1 MKELYKKYIR
11 EYTFPEIFCPGCGYG
26 IFLNAFVRALDELGI
41 KKGDIGIVSGG
52 GCGAWMG
59 MNLDVDVFKCL
70 HGRSIA
76 FAEGVKIARPDKPVV
91 AFTGD
96 GENVGIGGNHMIHA
110 ARRNIDITCF
120 QLTNLVY
127 GMTGAQKAPTT
138 PLYGKTK
145 TSPYGNEEE
154 PFDVGRLCIAA
165 GATYFARWTTAHPVQ
180 LQKAI
185 CEAIQHKGF
194 SVVEVISQCPTGAG
208 RNMYGTDQGY
218 EIMDMF
224 KKTYTPLRPGEEPD
238 ITNTSGRLGKF
249 YEVHKPTFMD
259 TMDAIKKERNLI

>member
-26 IFLNAFVRALDELGI
+26 IFLNAFIRALDELGI

-165 GATYFARWTTAHPVQ
+165 GDLLCALDHRASGPAAEGHLRGDTAQGLFRCRGHQPVPHGRGQEHVRHGPGLRDHGHVQKDLHPAQ
-180 LQKAI
+180 
-185 CEAIQHKGF
+185 
-194 SVVEVISQCPTGAG
+194 TRRGAG
-208 RNMYGTDQGY
+208 HHEHIRQAGQV
-218 EIMDMF
+218 
-224 KKTYTPLRPGEEPD
+224 L
-238 ITNTSGRLGKF
+238 
-249 YEVHKPTFMD
+249 
-259 TMDAIKKERNLI
+259 

>member
-1 MKELYKKYIR
+1 MKELYTRYIR

-26 IFLNAFVRALDELGI
+26 MFLNAFIRAIDKMGI
-41 KKGDIGIVSGG
+41 KKGDLGIVSGG

-59 MNLDVDVFKCL
+59 MNLDFDVFKCL

-76 FAEGVKIARPDKPVV
+76 FAEGIKIARPDKKVI

-110 ARRNIDITCF
+110 ARRNIDITCI

-138 PLYGKTK
+138 PLYGITK

-154 PFDVGRLCIAA
+154 PFDVGRLAVAA
-165 GATYFARWTTAHPVQ
+165 GATYFARWTTAHPLQ
-180 LQKAI
+180 LENAI
-185 CEAIQHKGF
+185 IEAMRHKGF
-194 SVVEVISQCPTGAG
+194 SVLEVISQCPTGAG
-208 RNMYGTDQGY
+208 RNMFGTDKAY

-224 KKTYTPLRPGEEPD
+224 KEKYIPLKPGEKPD
-238 ITNTSGRLGKF
+238 PFNTAGRHGRF
-249 YEVHKPTFMD
+249 YKEDKPTFLD
-259 TMDAIKKERNLI
+259 TMDEIKKERNLE

>member
-1 MKELYKKYIR
+1 MKELFQKYVR
-11 EYTFPEIFCPGCGYG
+11 EYTLPEIFCPGCGYG
-26 IFLNAFVRALDELGI
+26 MFLNTFIRALDEMQV
-41 KKGDIGIVSGG
+41 KKGDLGIISGG

-59 MNLDVDVFKCL
+59 MNLDYDVFKCI

-76 FAEGVKIARPDKPVV
+76 FAEGLKVARPDKMVV

-110 ARRNIDITCF
+110 ARRNMDITCI

-154 PFDVGRLCIAA
+154 PFDVGRLAVSA
-165 GATYFARWTTAHPVQ
+165 GATYFARWTTAHPIQ
-180 LQKAI
+180 LQKTLV
-185 CEAIQHKGF
+185 EAMQHKGF

-208 RNMYGTDQGY
+208 RNLFGTPDPCA
-218 EIMDMF
+218 IMEMF
-224 KKTYTPLRPGEEPD
+224 KEQYIPLKPGEKPD
-238 ITNTSGRLGKF
+238 PYNTLGRLGKF
-249 YEVHKPTFMD
+249 YDVDKPTSLD
-259 TMDAIKKERNLI
+259 TMEEIKEAKHLI

>member
-1 MKELYKKYIR
+1 MKDLYMKYIR
-11 EYTFPEIFCPGCGYG
+11 ERTLPEIFCPGCGYG
-26 IFLNAFVRALDELGI
+26 IFLNAFIRALDEQNI
-41 KKGDIGIVSGG
+41 QKGDIGIISGG

-76 FAEGVKIARPDKPVV
+76 FAEGLKIARPDKQVV

-110 ARRNIDITCF
+110 ARRNMDITVV

-145 TSPYGNEEE
+145 TSPYGNEEP
-154 PFDVGRLCIAA
+154 PFDVGRLAIAA
-165 GATYFARWTTAHPVQ
+165 GATYFARWTTAHPIQ
-180 LQKAI
+180 IEKAM
-185 CEAIQHKGF
+185 CEAMQHKGF
-194 SVVEVISQCPTGAG
+194 SLVEVISQCPTGAG
-208 RNMYGTDQGY
+208 RNMFGTDNPS

-224 KKTYTPLRPGEEPD
+224 KKQFTPLKPGETPNLLD
-238 ITNTSGRLGKF
+238 TSGRLGTF
-249 YEVHKPTFMD
+249 INTDKPTCLD
-259 TMDAIKKERNLI
+259 TMDTIMKER

>member
-1 MKELYKKYIR
+1 
-11 EYTFPEIFCPGCGYG
+11 
-26 IFLNAFVRALDELGI
+26 
-41 KKGDIGIVSGG
+41 
-52 GCGAWMG
+52 
-59 MNLDVDVFKCL
+59 
-70 HGRSIA
+70 
-76 FAEGVKIARPDKPVV
+76 
-91 AFTGD
+91 
-96 GENVGIGGNHMIHA
+96 
-110 ARRNIDITCF
+110 
-120 QLTNLVY
+120 
-127 GMTGAQKAPTT
+127 MTGAQTAPTT

>member
-1 MKELYKKYIR
+1 M
-11 EYTFPEIFCPGCGYG
+11 T
-26 IFLNAFVRALDELGI
+26 D
-41 KKGDIGIVSGG
+41 
-52 GCGAWMG
+52 GA
-59 MNLDVDVFKCL
+59 
-70 HGRSIA
+70 
-76 FAEGVKIARPDKPVV
+76 
-91 AFTGD
+91 
-96 GENVGIGGNHMIHA
+96 
-110 ARRNIDITCF
+110 
-120 QLTNLVY
+120 
-127 GMTGAQKAPTT
+127 
-138 PLYGKTK
+138 
-145 TSPYGNEEE
+145 
-154 PFDVGRLCIAA
+154 
-165 GATYFARWTTAHPVQ
+165 TAHPVQ

>member
-1 MKELYKKYIR
+1 MKRDVYKRQPIGSASNLVVIEYLEQVSGR
-11 EYTFPEIFCPGCGYG
+11 EYMYIDWVVRFAPIMLTLLVTCTVYV
-26 IFLNAFVRALDELGI
+26 FLISPKNATLAGSKEYLAKVREMCIRD
-41 KKGDIGIVSGG
+41 S
-52 GCGAWMG
+52 
-59 MNLDVDVFKCL
+59 
-70 HGRSIA
+70 
-76 FAEGVKIARPDKPVV
+76 
-91 AFTGD
+91 
-96 GENVGIGGNHMIHA
+96 
-110 ARRNIDITCF
+110 
-120 QLTNLVY
+120 

-224 KKTYTPLRPGEEPD
+224 KKPYTPLRPGEEPD
-238 ITNTSGRLGKF
+238 ITNTCLLYTSRC
-249 YEVHKPTFMD
+249 V
-259 TMDAIKKERNLI
+259 